1 MKDLETPSVEGK
13 ETTLQEP
20 LAAYEG
26 AEAAYHDSDVF
37 GQEEDHDVGGSSLF
51 FPEWSIM
58 IKSIRYKTLSWQL
71 VAVLMIAEIVSNG
84 MLSLPSSLAVVGLVP
99 GIVIIVF
106 LGVFGLFT
114 AWILI
119 KFKLRHPEVHNMGDA
134 GLIIFGPVGREVLSF
149 GTIVFAVF
157 ATGSQLLA
165 GQIALGALSDSK
177 LCLMLYTGIFAI
189 PTLICSLPRTLDQL
203 SWLSVPAVIS
213 ILVAGIVGMIG
224 AGINFPIASISVAM
238 ETNFVTAFIS
248 VTNPVFAYAGHF
260 MFFIL
265 ISEMRHPTHAMR
277 AAYVLQIFATSFY
290 VVFAVVLY
298 VYVGPTVTSPA
309 FSSLPEKWQKA
320 AYGIA
325 IPNFLIAGSL
335 YSHTAAKLLFVRFF
349 RKSRHLYTNTVLGWG
364 VWIILI
370 FIMNA
375 TAFVLAVGVPIF
387 NYLVGIAASLF
398 ASWYTYG
405 LAGAFWLYDAWVYKG
420 GLEAWKRSWP
430 MTALSMATLAA
441 GGLICVAGMYV
452 TIKQIVDAYANGQ
465 VSAPF
470 NC

>member
-1 MKDLETPSVEGK
+1 MLTK
-13 ETTLQEP
+13 
-20 LAAYEG
+20 
-26 AEAAYHDSDVF
+26 
-37 GQEEDHDVGGSSLF
+37 
-51 FPEWSIM
+51 I
-58 IKSIRYKTLSWQL
+58 LS
-71 VAVLMIAEIVSNG
+71 
-84 MLSLPSSLAVVGLVP
+84 
-99 GIVIIVF
+99 
-106 LGVFGLFT
+106 T
-114 AWILI
+114 
-119 KFKLRHPEVHNMGDA
+119 VHNMGDA

-405 LAGAFWLYDAWVYKG
+405 LAGAF
-420 GLEAWKRSWP
+420 
-430 MTALSMATLAA
+430 
-441 GGLICVAGMYV
+441 
-452 TIKQIVDAYANGQ
+452 
-465 VSAPF
+465 VSYPL
-470 NC
+470 